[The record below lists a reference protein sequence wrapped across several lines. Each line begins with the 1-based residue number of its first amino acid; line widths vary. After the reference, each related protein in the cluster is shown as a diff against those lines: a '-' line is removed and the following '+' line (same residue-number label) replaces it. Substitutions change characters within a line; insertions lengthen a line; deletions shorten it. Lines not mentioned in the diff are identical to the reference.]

1 MANQPPATLLL
12 LVVVVLQVVDLIFA
26 VDSVTAKIAEYDN
39 TFLNFSSSAFAML
52 CLRSMYFVLM
62 RLLRYFRFLK
72 YGVALVLALIGL
84 KLIVSKWVEV
94 ESLYSLAG
102 ICIVFFFSMVVSILF
117 PEAENYE
124 EQDDEPSGMYP
135 QEKEH
140 ITDFTGSDNRS
151 NRRVQALDDDDDLP
165 MPEDFEVDL
174 SDSPR

>member
-1 MANQPPATLLL
+1 
-12 LVVVVLQVVDLIFA
+12 
-26 VDSVTAKIAEYDN
+26 
-39 TFLNFSSSAFAML
+39 
-52 CLRSMYFVLM
+52 M

-140 ITDFTGSDNRS
+140 ITDFTSNG
-151 NRRVQALDDDDDLP
+151 NRRVQALEDDDDLP